1 MKSKK
6 KIIIADDHTIIREAI
21 KLVFHTV
28 PHLRVVAD
36 TGDGSQ
42 VVKLCRE
49 YQPDLLLLDISLPNR
64 DGLDILKQ
72 LKDEFESLRV
82 LIFSVHDESKY
93 AVRALKAGAYGYLN
107 KKSASDVLL
116 KAVESILDGRK
127 YITPEMAEALANW
140 VVTDQDRPA
149 HQKLSN
155 RELQTLQ
162 LISSGLSVGDIA
174 IKLNLSVKTISMYRA
189 RVLDKLG
196 LRNNADLIRYS
207 LDNELIDPL

>member
-1 MKSKK
+1 M
-6 KIIIADDHTIIREAI
+6 
-21 KLVFHTV
+21 
-28 PHLRVVAD
+28 
-36 TGDGSQ
+36 
-42 VVKLCRE
+42 
-49 YQPDLLLLDISLPNR
+49 
-64 DGLDILKQ
+64 
-72 LKDEFESLRV
+72 
-82 LIFSVHDESKY
+82 
-93 AVRALKAGAYGYLN
+93 
-107 KKSASDVLL
+107 
-116 KAVESILDGRK
+116 
-127 YITPEMAEALANW
+127 
-140 VVTDQDRPA
+140 VTDQDRPA